1 MRSPA
6 DVASVGVLSSIG
18 AANRI
23 AAVVLVALLCG
34 AVAAAGIPAAG
45 DEVAPLLLVVG
56 HITAG
61 ILFFRRARRFGP
73 ADAPAWRT
81 LALALFC
88 GAGGVLLVGALTL
101 AGVDVPAFSA
111 VDLVFLAGYVAL
123 VTGLVQLA
131 KSSTHGPGWVVTL
144 VDTGVGAIALATFVW
159 VGVGHDLVDAM
170 AGADF
175 WSWAIAPLYPVLD
188 IAVVVG
194 VTAMAIRRTAFRL
207 DPRLVA
213 LAVGLGIQVVADLSY
228 LADGIGRSFS
238 EASPR
243 FDLFLLSSAC
253 YVMVGILA
261 GWERNAREYPE
272 RTVSAWALV
281 WPYALG
287 TALIVMHVANLVRLE
302 APADDV
308 ITLMGSI
315 GVGVLVL
322 LRQGVAIRHVR
333 ETVERQRSELIS
345 SVSHEVRTP
354 LTGLLGYLQLLTTGR
369 DGFSPEEVDEMLD
382 IAACEASRL
391 SVIITDMVAMARD
404 DAAGLA
410 VNTAPTP
417 LVEVCHTA
425 AERAGVADVV
435 VSVSTDEHVP
445 ADRDRLS
452 QAIVN
457 LLSNAEKYGHGEVLL
472 QATQELGEVRIEV
485 HDNGPGVPLRYQD
498 RIWDKFERGS
508 HRLDATTPGMGFGL
522 SIVRAIAVAHG
533 GSAGYRR
540 SEKLGGACFVIALP
554 AKPTT
559 GHAGRVVLPAGATGR
574 VQAL

>member
-1 MRSPA
+1 
-6 DVASVGVLSSIG
+6 
-18 AANRI
+18 
-23 AAVVLVALLCG
+23 
-34 AVAAAGIPAAG
+34 
-45 DEVAPLLLVVG
+45 
-56 HITAG
+56 
-61 ILFFRRARRFGP
+61 
-73 ADAPAWRT
+73 
-81 LALALFC
+81 
-88 GAGGVLLVGALTL
+88 VLLVGALMV

-111 VDLVFLAGYVAL
+111 VDLVFLSGYAAL

-131 KSSTHGPGWVVTL
+131 KSSTHGPGWVITL
-144 VDTGVGAIALATFVW
+144 LDTGVGAIALATFAW
-159 VGVGHDLVDAM
+159 VGIGHDLVDAM
-170 AGADF
+170 AGADI
-175 WSWAIAPLYPVLD
+175 WSRVIAPLYPILD

-194 VTAMAIRRTAFRL
+194 LTAMAIRRTAFRL

-213 LAVGLGIQVVADLSY
+213 LAVGLGVQVIADLSY
-228 LADGIGRSFS
+228 LADGVGRTFA

-243 FDLFLLSSAC
+243 FDLYLFSSAC

-261 GWERNAREYPE
+261 GWERSAREFPE

-287 TALIVMHVANLVRLE
+287 IGLIVLHVVDLVRLE
-302 APADDV
+302 APMDDI
-308 ITLMGSI
+308 ITLIGSI

-322 LRQGVAIRHVR
+322 LRQGIAIRQVR
-333 ETVERQRSELIS
+333 DTVERQRRELIS

-369 DGFSPEEVDEMLD
+369 DAFSPEEVDEMLE
-382 IAACEASRL
+382 IASCEAGRL

-404 DAAGLA
+404 DSAGLA

-417 LVEVCHTA
+417 LDDVCRTA
-425 AERAGVADVV
+425 VERAGIPDVT
-435 VSVSTDEHVP
+435 VSVAIDQHIP
-445 ADRDRLS
+445 ADRDRLC

-457 LLSNAEKYGHGEVLL
+457 LLSNAEKYGRGEILL
-472 QATQELGEVRIEV
+472 EVAQESGDVRIEV
-485 HDNGPGVPLRYQD
+485 HDNGPGVPLRYQE
-498 RIWDKFERGS
+498 RIWEKFERGS

-540 SEKLGGACFVIALP
+540 SEKLGGACFVITLPAKQAAGHPGRVALP
-554 AKPTT
+554 A
-559 GHAGRVVLPAGATGR
+559 AAAGR